1 MKLWMV
7 AAAGAAALAG
17 AGAIAAE
24 PARDSQA
31 ERCAEAAR
39 ALKLQGEDRQRY
51 VAACAA
57 AKENAQPPA
66 DEDPVLAA
74 ARHAC

>member
-1 MKLWMV
+1 MKLWIV

-17 AGAIAAE
+17 TGAPAAE
-24 PARDSQA
+24 PARDSRA

-39 ALKLQGEDRQRY
+39 ELKLQGDERQRY
-51 VAACAA
+51 IAACAA
-57 AKENAQPPA
+57 VKENAQPPA